1 MEAEVKTIKEFFF
14 FFEEIKMGNKI
25 KFIINKNKNNDMVVN
40 VAQQKCNNNK
50 CYTSTYI
57 YIYIYRFHYYHFV
70 CFWWSVEQTAP
81 NFTIINLLEVSFF
94 WVRNLQQKSY
104 CFTWNDFWYLYN

>member
-1 MEAEVKTIKEFFF
+1 MTWLLMWLNRSVTTI
-14 FFEEIKMGNKI
+14 
-25 KFIINKNKNNDMVVN
+25 N
-40 VAQQKCNNNK
+40 VILQLI
-50 CYTSTYI
+50 YI

>member
-1 MEAEVKTIKEFFF
+1 MTWLLMWLNRSVTTI
-14 FFEEIKMGNKI
+14 
-25 KFIINKNKNNDMVVN
+25 N
-40 VAQQKCNNNK
+40 VILQLI
-50 CYTSTYI
+50 YI
-57 YIYIYRFHYYHFV
+57 YIYIDFTIIILCVFGG
-70 CFWWSVEQTAP
+70 SVEQTAP

>member
-14 FFEEIKMGNKI
+14 FCEEIKMGNKI

-57 YIYIYRFHYYHFV
+57 YIYIYIYID
-70 CFWWSVEQTAP
+70 
-81 NFTIINLLEVSFF
+81 FTIIILCVFGG
-94 WVRNLQQKSY
+94 V
-104 CFTWNDFWYLYN
+104 